1 MVCHKREEKIAA
13 KKHNKHDRRKKEMG
27 ILITLIIIAILWN
40 VFKDS
45 ALLKVALFLGIVAIL
60 AWIGSYILSF
70 LIYISYGAILLMLL
84 ITGIAIFNKLFN

>member
-1 MVCHKREEKIAA
+1 
-13 KKHNKHDRRKKEMG
+13 MG

-45 ALLKVALFLGIVAIL
+45 VLLKVALFLGIVAIL
-60 AWIGSYILSF
+60 AWIGSTILSF